1 MEDAQEHELEVG
13 VYNVDTTGM
22 TQQPDPG
29 PSVGP
34 EKAPADVDTSPTAED
49 GVQDVDQNP
58 HYEVAESDDNDDD
71 DDPEV
76 HEVA

>member
-1 MEDAQEHELEVG
+1 MSENPGIDA
-13 VYNVDTTGM
+13 
-22 TQQPDPG
+22 PDLG

-34 EKAPADVDTSPTAED
+34 ERAPDRVDTSPTVDD
-49 GVQDVDQNP
+49 GPQDVDQLTG
-58 HYEVAESDDNDDD
+58 YEACETDDNDDD

>member
-1 MEDAQEHELEVG
+1 MSE
-13 VYNVDTTGM
+13 
-22 TQQPDPG
+22 QPDTG

-34 EKAPADVDTSPTAED
+34 EKPPPLIDTSPTVDD
-49 GVQDVDQNP
+49 GEQDVDQDA

>member
-1 MEDAQEHELEVG
+1 MSEQPGL
-13 VYNVDTTGM
+13 DT
-22 TQQPDPG
+22 PEAG

-34 EKAPADVDTSPTAED
+34 ELTPPEVDTSPTDDD
-49 GVQDVDQNP
+49 GPQDVDQDFG
-58 HYEVAESDDNDDD
+58 YEIAESDDNDDD

>member
-1 MEDAQEHELEVG
+1 MSEQPEAV
-13 VYNVDTTGM
+13 T
-22 TQQPDPG
+22 PDPG

-34 EKAPADVDTSPTAED
+34 ELPPVEIDTSPTDDD
-49 GVQDVDQNP
+49 GEQDVDQDP
-58 HYEVAESDDNDDD
+58 GYEIAESDDNDDD